1 MPSENNTPWTAVEP
15 DIDTITQRYENPI
28 GSLAQAKCPAFVLR
42 QAYNP
47 DHCRGLVR
55 RFIDM
60 GLMRDRAEPRS
71 ADDGRPRIDIGTSL
85 GNRGSDKERFLQHA
99 QTTHFL
105 FDFLFFF
112 FGCRI
117 RAAASI
123 PLRFASCIA
132 SHISFSSTKGTD
144 VS

>member
-1 MPSENNTPWTAVEP
+1 MMPSENSTPWTAVEP

-28 GSLAQAKCPAFVLR
+28 GSLAQAECPAFVLR

-105 FDFLFFF
+105 FDFLF
-112 FGCRI
+112 
-117 RAAASI
+117 
-123 PLRFASCIA
+123 
-132 SHISFSSTKGTD
+132 KGYDDPVQCLYEALT
-144 VS
+144 S

>member
-1 MPSENNTPWTAVEP
+1 MPSENSTPWTAVEP

-28 GSLAQAKCPAFVLR
+28 GSLAQAECPAFVLR

-47 DHCRGLVR
+47 DHCLGLVR

-99 QTTHFL
+99 QNTT
-105 FDFLFFF
+105 
-112 FGCRI
+112 I
-117 RAAASI
+117 
-123 PLRFASCIA
+123 
-132 SHISFSSTKGTD
+132 
-144 VS
+144 